1 LKIKQSLVKLIPYL
15 GIGIIT
21 IFSIAKLVADG
32 THITKLVASTAMLLI
47 MIGIFSFYFLMYDEV
62 QLEKKRYQL
71 MLWLFVFIGYLPSLL
86 LIDVNPYLLPL
97 LLTAALITSMIHVRL
112 GFMMNFVMLTILIIS
127 SRMDI
132 ETYLVYVIVGS
143 YLCLSIPYAKNRQQ
157 VAYVAVSNMLI
168 FMLVTLVGHLMSYGT
183 LVDFNYLNLVY
194 SGLNGGL
201 VVIVAVG
208 SEPVWEALFKITSNE
223 RLIELSNSN
232 EPLLKRLILEAPG
245 TYHHSMIVSNLAE
258 KAAIEVNC
266 NYHLARVGA
275 LYHDI
280 GKINRPLYFTENQDS
295 VNVHDQLSPDA
306 SAKYIID
313 HVLEG
318 LELADEYKLPEDIKA
333 IIKQHQGDSVVSF
346 FYNKA
351 IDHSDGFD
359 IDVKDYMY
367 PGPKP
372 QTKEA
377 AIVMLADC
385 VDAATKSLG
394 ENKRNLDAISDII
407 DKVIGS
413 VFSNKQLDEAPLTFN
428 ELPLI
433 KKAFLTVYNGMY
445 HERIKYD
452 RELKSI
458 DNI

>member
-1 LKIKQSLVKLIPYL
+1 LKVKQSLAKLIPYI
-15 GIGIIT
+15 GIFIIT
-21 IFSIAKLVADG
+21 IFSISKLVADG
-32 THITKLVASTAMLLI
+32 THILKLVASTTSLLI
-47 MIGIFSFYFLMYDEV
+47 MIGIFGFYFLMYYEN

-71 MLWLFVFIGYLPSLL
+71 MFWLFVFIGFLPSLV
-86 LIDVNPYLLPL
+86 IVDVNPYLLPL

-112 GFMMNFVMLTILIIS
+112 GFMVNFVMLTILIIS
-127 SRMDI
+127 SNMDI
-132 ETYLVYVIVGS
+132 EIYLIYVMAGS

-157 VAYVAVSNMLI
+157 VLYVALSNMLI
-168 FMLVTLVGHLMSYGT
+168 FMLLSVVGFLMTNGSLVS
-183 LVDFNYLNLVY
+183 FNYLNLLY
-194 SGLNGGL
+194 AGLNGSL
-201 VVIVAVG
+201 VVIIAVG
-208 SEPVWEALFKITSNE
+208 SEPVWEAIFKITSNE

-258 KAAIEVNC
+258 KAAMEIKC
-266 NYHLARVGA
+266 NYHLARVGS

-280 GKINRPLYFTENQDS
+280 GKINRPEYFTENQEG
-295 VNVHDQLSPDA
+295 VNIHDELSPDA

-313 HVLEG
+313 HVSDG
-318 LELADEYKLPEDIKA
+318 IELANKYKLPEDIKN
-333 IIKQHQGDSVVSF
+333 IIEQHQGDSVVSY

-351 IDHSDGFD
+351 VEHSDGFD
-359 IDVKDYMY
+359 IDIKEYMY

-372 QTKEA
+372 QTKES

-385 VDAATKSLG
+385 VEAATKSLG

-407 DKVIGS
+407 DKVINF
-413 VFSNKQLDEAPLTFN
+413 VFTNNQLDEAPLSFN

-452 RELKSI
+452 RELIKS